1 MTPIIED
8 DANREK
14 NRNKE
19 AKPHNQEEEPHTQE
33 EEPRHQKAE
42 RRHQKAEPHHQK
54 AKPHHQE
61 EEPHNQEKEPC
72 KKQKVQPERF
82 VCVLCDDGHSFTR
95 RNDLKRHHNR
105 FHDGEELKLEAAHS
119 NKSKCLEYGQCF
131 HHILELKKHLA
142 FVHEKT
148 FRM

>member
-54 AKPHHQE
+54 AKPHHQ

-131 HHILELKKHLA
+131 HHLLELKKHLA

>member
-54 AKPHHQE
+54 AKPHHQ